1 MSVQQELNQL
11 LIDWDATISAY
22 AVAAE
27 RAARAEAEHKRLRAR
42 AMVTEKHRDPKAAL
56 SLCEVLA
63 EHDDQVA
70 AALTERLVCAATVD
84 AMRGK
89 LAWFRSAA
97 DGKRSEI
104 ASERANAALYSTHG
118 GQP

>member
-1 MSVQQELNQL
+1 MSAQQDLNGL
-11 LIDWDATISAY
+11 LISWDQALSAY
-22 AVAAE
+22 AIAAE
-27 RAARAEAEHKRLRAR
+27 AAAMAEAEHKRLRAR
-42 AMVTEKHRDPKAAL
+42 AMVTEKHADPKAAL

-63 EHDDQVA
+63 EHDDAVA
-70 AALTERLVCAATVD
+70 TAYRERLVTAATVD
-84 AMRGK
+84 AMKGK